1 MPERARIGI
10 LSRHA
15 VPNYGSV
22 LQACALQ
29 WALEDL
35 GYDACYLNYR
45 LFRDQPLAAARRESG
60 LPAALLRSIPKAVS
74 ENRFESMRKRLLSQT
89 SVVHT
94 GDELRTLS
102 GAFDALCVGGD
113 QVWNVLSDGAV
124 DGAYL
129 LDFADADI
137 PRFSYASSLGS
148 GRIAESDRER
158 FSTALSHFD
167 RVSVREV
174 SGVEALAGIG
184 IDSTVVVDP
193 VHLFSVETWEKRI
206 PFAAPKGLEPGNF
219 ILVYNLHPDDEFRS
233 YLGETLDGSP
243 VPVVSIRPTLRGS
256 YGRNVFYPE
265 PGEFL
270 WMFRNARC
278 VYTDSFH
285 GTAFS
290 LLFDTPFVEWV
301 PETNNDRNL
310 SLLSTYGLLD
320 RVAQRL
326 PAGAATRMD
335 GRWEDVNERLAE
347 RRADSTRF
355 LAEAVREIAPS

>member
-15 VPNYGSV
+15 VPNFGSV

-35 GYDACYLNYR
+35 GYHAYYLNYR
-45 LFRDQPLAAARRESG
+45 LLRDQPLAAARRELG
-60 LPAALLRSIPKAVS
+60 LPKALLRSIPKAVS
-74 ENRFESMRKRLLSQT
+74 DNRFERMRKELLSQT
-89 SVVHT
+89 AVVHT
-94 GDELRTLS
+94 RDELQALS
-102 GAFDALCVGGD
+102 SDCDALCVGGD

-129 LDFADADI
+129 LDFASPDV

-148 GRIAESDRER
+148 GRIADSDRSR
-158 FSTALSHFD
+158 FSSALLHFD
-167 RVSVREV
+167 RVSVRET
-174 SGVEALAGIG
+174 SGLDALADIG
-184 IDSTVVVDP
+184 IEATLVVDP
-193 VHLFSVETWEKRI
+193 VHLLPVNTWEKRI
-206 PFAAPKGLEPGNF
+206 QFIRPQGLEPGEF
-219 ILVYNLHPDDEFRS
+219 TLVYNLHPDEGFRT
-233 YLGETLDGSP
+233 YLHDALDSS
-243 VPVVSIRPTLRGS
+243 VRPVVSIRPTLRES
-256 YGRNVFYPE
+256 YGRSIFYPE

-270 WMFRNARC
+270 WLFKNARC

-290 LLFDTPFVEWV
+290 LLFNTPFVEWV
-301 PETNNDRNL
+301 PGANSDRNL

-326 PAGAATRMD
+326 PVSDASRMD
-335 GRWEDVNERLAE
+335 DRWDAVNNQLTRL
-347 RRADSTRF
+347 RVDSMRF
-355 LAEAVREIAPS
+355 LAEAARGAVSR